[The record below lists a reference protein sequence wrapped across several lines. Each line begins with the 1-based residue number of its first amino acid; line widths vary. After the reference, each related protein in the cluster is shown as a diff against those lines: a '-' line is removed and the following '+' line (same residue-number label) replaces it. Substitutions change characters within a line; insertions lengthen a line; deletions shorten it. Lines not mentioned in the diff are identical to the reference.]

1 MFEILIFFCVSKIN
15 RAAQENHIEVVKF
28 LLSNNANQSL
38 STEDGF
44 TPLAVALQQGHEQV
58 VAILLENDSKGK
70 IRLPALHIAA
80 KKNDVKA
87 AALLL
92 NNDPNMDLSPEVRFC
107 NILFTTLIW
116 NKLSQR
122 KTNNRNFSDYWTYI
136 QILKSLLI
144 KARMVNCTTKVII
157 S

>member
-1 MFEILIFFCVSKIN
+1 MILFYQLL

-28 LLSNNANQSL
+28 LLNNNANQSL
-38 STEDGF
+38 ATEDGF
-44 TPLAVALQQGHEQV
+44 TPLAVALQQGHEKV

-92 NNDPNMDLSPEVRFC
+92 NNDPNMDLSPEVISQLETFFGYLWGRFEWKSQ
-107 NILFTTLIW
+107 LTL
-116 NKLSQR
+116 
-122 KTNNRNFSDYWTYI
+122 
-136 QILKSLLI
+136 
-144 KARMVNCTTKVII
+144 
-157 S
+157 